1 MVTDGAEPLID
12 GEEWATTRQDDAA
25 HWLSVY
31 DQMVALHEHMLRQ
44 LPDAPEDLVS
54 DRRALIE
61 DSLARLSG
69 RRQYWHACCLR
80 LAEIV
85 YDALLL
91 KLTIGDRSVVFTP
104 REAQLLELF
113 LQHPNH
119 AFSSRQLIREAWHDE
134 DLSEEQIRTYVVRIR
149 HKLNRLD
156 LRGELKSIARRGYA
170 LELHD

>member
-1 MVTDGAEPLID
+1 VVPDRPEPLID

-44 LPDAPEDLVS
+44 LPNTPAELVGE
-54 DRRALIE
+54 RRALIE
-61 DSLARLSG
+61 GSLARLAA
-69 RRQYWHACCLR
+69 RRRYWHDCCLT
-80 LAEIV
+80 LADVV
-85 YDALLL
+85 YDAPHHQ
-91 KLTIGDRSVVFTP
+91 LTIGDRSAVFTM

-119 AFSSRQLIREAWHDE
+119 AFSSRQLIQQAWNDE

-149 HKLNRLD
+149 HKLRSLH
-156 LRGELKSIARRGYA
+156 LRGELKSVSRSGYA

>member
-1 MVTDGAEPLID
+1 VVTDGAEPLID

-44 LPDAPEDLVS
+44 LSDAPADLVG

-61 DSLARLSG
+61 GSLARLSG
-69 RRQYWHACCLR
+69 RRQYWHECCLN
-80 LAEIV
+80 LADVV
-85 YDALLL
+85 YDASLH
-91 KLTIGDRSVVFTP
+91 KLTVGDRSAVFIM

-113 LQHPNH
+113 IQNPNR
-119 AFSSRQLIREAWHDE
+119 AFSSRQLIQQAWHDE

-149 HKLNRLD
+149 HKLNSLN
-156 LRGELKSIARRGYA
+156 LRGELKSISRRGYA